1 MKTLLQWFIIL
12 IVLALLVMESTNAN
26 AYEGV
31 YGIQIEQ
38 RALDV
43 FTLASQR
50 LSEVLGSQDLQQVI
64 SVKAKIIVSDV
75 ISSGDITE
83 QLSQMIFTTRI
94 EIFKASPNLVRVN
107 LTSSFGDIEFIV
119 TESESIA
126 VLPDDG
132 VFANTNIPELLPAR
146 LIFPEDEGGLF
157 TLINLMGGVPFGSL
171 LSPPP
176 IDVISPGMDVGF
188 VEELDPSDLRATVR
202 YRGKDKTEAGVVHVI
217 SILTTGMGPN
227 RQSIKIWVLEDTMDL
242 YQISIEDERGT
253 EVFVVIDEIIP
264 GPVIPEGIFSLDTS
278 NLVEVSEDE
287 LRARFLLKIVTS
299 PTIESPMILDLYA
312 SSDQVARTGTATIM
326 ADGFDPQDKEHELLC
341 EMEYRSPGGSWTT
354 LERIEYAGLSPLGHW
369 DATFAPNETAEL
381 GDYSFRVRYTNSSGN
396 TSEWLEAMDL
406 VKVTPAPPRVVQ
418 TKPIKT
424 ENDVPISTDITVTFN
439 KPMDRATVENAF
451 SVATGVQRATGSFT
465 WDENTLI
472 FSPSPQLRYSRTYLV
487 RITGRA
493 KSLDGIGL
501 DGNYDIVSDGSPYDD
516 YIWTFTT
523 AAAPPMLAFAE
534 PEQPVYKGDIFDV
547 KVVARYVSEMH
558 KFSFKMTFDPEI
570 LEVQKINK
578 ASFTAW
584 RSRPKLVEEAD
595 LWVKPVIDNSAGVI
609 TIACDGTR
617 AGGVSGSGNV
627 ATISFKAIGAGTT
640 SLESGD
646 ASVVDSKGK
655 PIDME
660 LRAAEIQV
668 MEFHPRDVNHD
679 GVVNILDF
687 VASEE
692 DQNFQMA
699 PRPAQYALAQNYPN
713 PFNPETWIPY
723 QLARPSHVAIR
734 IYRST
739 GEIVRTLDLGRKEA
753 GFYTDR
759 TKAAYWDGTDDTG
772 QKLSSGIYF
781 YTIQTDG
788 FAATRK
794 MLLSK

>member
-1 MKTLLQWFIIL
+1 MKTLLQWSIIL
-12 IVLALLVMESTNAN
+12 IVLALPVIESTNVN
-26 AYEGV
+26 AYEDV

-75 ISSGDITE
+75 ISSGAITE
-83 QLSQMIFTTRI
+83 QLSQMIFQTRI

-157 TLINLMGGVPFGSL
+157 TLLNLMGGVPFGSL

-188 VEELDPSDLRATVR
+188 VEELEPSDLRATAR

-217 SILTTGMGPN
+217 SIMTAGTGPN
-227 RQSIKIWVLEDTMDL
+227 RQSIKMWVLEDTMDL

-264 GPVIPEGIFSLDTS
+264 GPVIPEGTFTLDTS
-278 NLVEVSEDE
+278 DLVEVSEDE
-287 LRARFLLKIVTS
+287 LRARFLLKVVTS

-312 SSDQVARTGTATIM
+312 SSHQVARTGTATIM
-326 ADGFDPQDKEHELLC
+326 ADGFDPQDKEHELVC
-341 EMEYRSPGGSWTT
+341 EMEYMSPGGSWAP
-354 LERIEYAGLSPLGHW
+354 LESIEYAGLSPLGHW
-369 DATFAPNETAEL
+369 DATFAPDETAGL

-396 TSEWLEAMDL
+396 TSEWLEALDL
-406 VKVTPAPPRVVQ
+406 VTVTPAPPRVVQ
-418 TKPIKT
+418 TKPIRN

-439 KPMDRATVENAF
+439 KPMDKATVEDAF

-501 DGNYDIVSDGSPYDD
+501 DGNYDIISDGSPYDD

-523 AAAPPMLAFAE
+523 AAAPPMLAFSA
-534 PEQPVYKGDIFDV
+534 PEQPLYKGDIFDV

-558 KFSFKMTFDPEI
+558 KFSFKVNFDPEI

-584 RSRPKLVEEAD
+584 RPRHKFVEEAD
-595 LWVKPVIDNSAGVI
+595 LWSKPIIDNSAGVI
-609 TIACDGTR
+609 AIACDGTR
-617 AGGVSGSGNV
+617 AGGVSGSGSV
-627 ATISFKAIGAGTT
+627 AIISFKAIGEGTT
-640 SLESGD
+640 PLEFGD
-646 ASVVDSKGK
+646 ASVVDSKDK
-655 PIDME
+655 PIDVE

-687 VASEE
+687 IASEE
-692 DQNFQMA
+692 DQNSLMA
-699 PRPAQYALAQNYPN
+699 PRPSQYALAQNYPN

-759 TKAAYWDGTDDTG
+759 AKAAYWDGMDDAG
-772 QKLSSGIYF
+772 QKVSSGVYF